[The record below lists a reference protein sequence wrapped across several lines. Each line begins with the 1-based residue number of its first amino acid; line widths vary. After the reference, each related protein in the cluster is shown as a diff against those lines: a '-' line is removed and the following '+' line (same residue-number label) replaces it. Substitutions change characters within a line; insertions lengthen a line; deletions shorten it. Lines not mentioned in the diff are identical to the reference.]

1 MRDCSF
7 ARVAHAA
14 TSSWNPDTI
23 QSDLRKDCLG
33 FLDQRKDSDKM
44 ATATV
49 KSRESPSV
57 EEQPQTG
64 PPSFKV
70 HPVQPLVGGNH
81 HNTENLI
88 ALFSFLDG
96 RDYRAEFGSLYSM
109 SSELLNSSVFHGQS
123 DEDELVEFL
132 AVARETARKKRLF
145 WTQTRLCFLLGR
157 LCLGRS
163 KFSQARVYL
172 EECLVVPPES
182 FTDFRLLAS
191 IYSNLVAIYLM
202 QKNAESFF
210 SVVERLAALLMGIPE
225 CLEDLADST
234 ALRYI
239 LRKSVLCHNATAEAW
254 ALHILAK
261 HHWTRDE
268 AQKVVPYLERLL
280 VLNSDAPIG
289 WNISPS
295 HGYQT
300 LGRLYSDLQL
310 PHLSVSAAR
319 RAFQEGPPTVTE
331 CLSIMNLAVDQVNK
345 LNGTTEPQVT
355 IPSQAAPYLHRALS
369 LVKVTDEE
377 QCQYFHLK
385 QNLTVSLCQLFCK
398 HRMTEQAI
406 CYMHDL
412 IKSRPGLQQRCLVS
426 AAERRGSLVWL
437 AWLHIENHQ
446 PDVALQILDS
456 VLASL
461 PEHCM
466 VPLEGLCEVL
476 CELSCIVD
484 VYFLGCPIIFAISHV
499 LKV

>member
-1 MRDCSF
+1 M
-7 ARVAHAA
+7 
-14 TSSWNPDTI
+14 T
-23 QSDLRKDCLG
+23 L
-33 FLDQRKDSDKM
+33 
-44 ATATV
+44 TATV
-49 KSRESPSV
+49 KTQESSPV
-57 EEQPQTG
+57 KEQPQPG

-81 HNTENLI
+81 HNTENFI
-88 ALFSFLDG
+88 AIFSFLDG
-96 RDYRAEFGSLYSM
+96 REYRSEFGSLYSM
-109 SSELLNSSVFHGQS
+109 SSELLASSVFHGQS
-123 DEDELVEFL
+123 DEDELVGFL
-132 AVARETARKKRLF
+132 GVARETARKKRLF

-191 IYSNLVAIYLM
+191 IYSNLVAIYLT

-225 CLEDLADST
+225 CLQDLADST
-234 ALRYI
+234 ALKYI
-239 LRKSVLCHNATAEAW
+239 LKKSVLCHNATAEAW

-268 AQKVVPYLERLL
+268 AEEVVPYLERLL

-295 HGYQT
+295 NGYQT
-300 LGRLYSDLQL
+300 LGRLYSNLKL

-319 RAFQEGPPTVTE
+319 RAFQEGPPTLTD
-331 CLSIMNLAVDQVNK
+331 CLSLMNLAVDQVNK

-355 IPSQAAPYLHRALS
+355 IPTQVAPYLQRALC
-369 LVKVTDEE
+369 LVKDEE
-377 QCQYFHLK
+377 QCQYYHLK
-385 QNLTVSLCQLFCK
+385 HHLTVSLCQLFCK

-406 CYMHDL
+406 CYMHGL
-412 IKSRPGLQQRCLVS
+412 IKSRPGRQQQSLVS
-426 AAERRGSLVWL
+426 AAERQGSLVWL
-437 AWLHIENHQ
+437 AWLHIENYQ

-461 PEHCM
+461 PEHCT
-466 VPLEGLCEVL
+466 VPLEGL
-476 CELSCIVD
+476 
-484 VYFLGCPIIFAISHV
+484 
-499 LKV
+499 